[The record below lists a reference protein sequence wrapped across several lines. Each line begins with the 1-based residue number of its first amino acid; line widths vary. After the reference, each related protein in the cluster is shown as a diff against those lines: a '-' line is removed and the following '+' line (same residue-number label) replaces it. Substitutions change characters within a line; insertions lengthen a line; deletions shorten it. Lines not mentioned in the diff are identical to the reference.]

1 MEGVDPN
8 GLASGGSMDNR
19 SAARPG
25 HRSLIAIEWL
35 VVGAADQDAIS
46 FCFGDPIPRA
56 AELCAH

>member
-25 HRSLIAIEWL
+25 HRSLIAIGWL
-35 VVGAADQDAIS
+35 VVGAADQDAAP
-46 FCFGDPIPRA
+46 CAGPRNQ
-56 AELCAH
+56 LLFR